1 MKHLANVAR
10 LGAEDAY
17 GLAVAEGEID
27 GEMQKFFANEAC
39 LEFAAFEFFFQ
50 WQIQLFEVRCVPLA
64 EAELWRQGL
73 LGRPGER

>member
-39 LEFAAFEFFFQ
+39 LEFAAFEFFFPVANTA
-50 WQIQLFEVRCVPLA
+50 LRSPL
-64 EAELWRQGL
+64 RTTG
-73 LGRPGER
+73 GS